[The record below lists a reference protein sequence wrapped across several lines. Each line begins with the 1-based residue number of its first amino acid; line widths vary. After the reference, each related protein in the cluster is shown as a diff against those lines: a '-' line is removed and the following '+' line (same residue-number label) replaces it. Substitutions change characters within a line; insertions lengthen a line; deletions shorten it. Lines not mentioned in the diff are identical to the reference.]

1 MERDELKVKKI
12 LFASYSLD
20 VGGIETALITL
31 LKKLSNKYNITLV
44 LERKQ
49 GVFLNQL
56 PKNINVIT
64 YEPCQI
70 KNVLLRKM
78 SNFFRQFKFKL
89 KYKNKF
95 DFSACFAT
103 YSFPSS
109 FVARTASKNCAL
121 WVHNDYLNFYDNDI
135 IQYRKF
141 FKDIKIFDYK
151 KIVFV
156 SNMDKRVFIAQFPEC
171 SKKVVVCNN
180 LIDDDKIIKKSEE
193 SVEFEKRDDI
203 VTFINIGRHDEKQ
216 KRLSRI
222 INATKKLN
230 KEGYKFRVVFVGKGT
245 STKKYQEMSRNIKNI
260 EFLGPKQN
268 PYPYL
273 KNSDALLM
281 SSEFE
286 GYPVVFVE
294 AKVLNKPIITTDVS
308 DSKLDIANKYGIVV
322 EKSEKGVYEGMKQF
336 LQNGF
341 NAERFDVDEFNNQIL
356 EKLDKIISGS

>member
-1 MERDELKVKKI
+1 M
-12 LFASYSLD
+12 D

-31 LKKLSNKYNITLV
+31 LKNLSDKYDITLV

-49 GVFLNQL
+49 GIFLNQL
-56 PKNINVIT
+56 PKNINIIT
-64 YEPCQI
+64 YEPSNLG
-70 KNVLLRKM
+70 NVLVRKM
-78 SNFFRQFKFKL
+78 SNFFKQLKFKL

-103 YSFPSS
+103 YSLPAS
-109 FVARTASKNCAL
+109 FVARNASKNCAL

-141 FKDIKIFDYK
+141 FNDIKIFGYK

-156 SNMDKRVFIAQFPEC
+156 SNMDRRVFVAQFPEC
-171 SKKVVVCNN
+171 SKKAVVCNN
-180 LIDDDKIIKKSEE
+180 LIDYEDILNKADEE
-193 SVEFEKRDDI
+193 VDFEKQENV
-203 VTFINIGRHDEKQ
+203 VTFVNIGRHDEKQ
-216 KRLSRI
+216 KKLSRI
-222 INATKKLN
+222 IEATKRLN
-230 KEGYKFRVVFVGKGT
+230 KEGYKFRVVFIGKGT
-245 STKKYQEMSRNIKNI
+245 ATKNYQEMSKNINNI

-294 AKVLNKPIITTDVS
+294 AKVLNKPIITTNVS
-308 DSKLDIANKYGIVV
+308 DSKSDIDKKYGIVV
-322 EKSEKGVYEGMKQF
+322 ENSSKGVYDGMKQF
-336 LQNGF
+336 LQQGF
-341 NAERFDVDEFNNQIL
+341 KPEKFDAKEFNEQIL
-356 EKLDKIISGS
+356 NKLEEIING

>member
-1 MERDELKVKKI
+1 MKRI
-12 LFASYSLD
+12 LFSAYSLN

-31 LKKLSNKYNITLV
+31 LKNLSNKYDITLV

-64 YEPCQI
+64 YEPS
-70 KNVLLRKM
+70 KMKKVLFRKM
-78 SNFFRQFKFKL
+78 SNFFKQLKFKL

-103 YSFPSS
+103 YNFPSS

-151 KIVFV
+151 KIIFV
-156 SNMDKRVFIAQFPEC
+156 SNMDKRVFVAQFPEC
-171 SKKVVVCNN
+171 SKKAIVCNN
-180 LIDDDKIIKKSEE
+180 LIDYEDIIKKSNEE
-193 SVEFEKRDDI
+193 VDFDKNENI
-203 VTFINIGRHDEKQ
+203 TTFINIGRHDEKQ

-222 INATKKLN
+222 IEATKELN

-294 AKVLNKPIITTDVS
+294 AKVLDKPIITTDVS
-308 DSKLDIANKYGIVV
+308 DSKSDIANKYGIVV
-322 EKSEKGVYEGMKQF
+322 DKTEKGVYEGMKQF
-336 LQNGF
+336 LKNGF
-341 NAERFDVDEFNNQIL
+341 NTEKFDVEKFNNQIL
-356 EKLDKIISGS
+356 EKLDKIILGS